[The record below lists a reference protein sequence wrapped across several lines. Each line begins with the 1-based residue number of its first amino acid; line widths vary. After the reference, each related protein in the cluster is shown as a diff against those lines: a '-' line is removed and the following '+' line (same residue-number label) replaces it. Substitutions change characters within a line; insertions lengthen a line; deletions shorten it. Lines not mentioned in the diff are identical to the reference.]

1 MTFLNVECAFRYDL
15 LCIEGIARALRIFL
29 GKDKAPNYR
38 LVDPPRGQNLIEV
51 TVAPEVS
58 VRYPLLRILLKERRR
73 QLEFALTSAVL
84 SFEMSSSRSARMTR
98 SWTYKTSYIR
108 TFAANDS
115 SLPLAHMIWIQ
126 SRRRSATRP
135 GLPRT

>member
-38 LVDPPRGQNLIEV
+38 LVDPPGGQNLIEV

-58 VRYPLLRILLKERRR
+58 VHHPLSRILLRERRR

-84 SFEMSSSRSARMTR
+84 SFEMSNSRSARMTR

-135 GLPRT
+135 DLQRT